1 MEALS
6 QPLGISKH
14 PHLKGVDGTFMF
26 SYRAL
31 LTYWKGNYSPG
42 QIICTFKNV
51 KKQLFFLVKLFF
63 VSFTSLCFLIF
74 STKNI
79 NSLCNITRYVN
90 FDSLRTWGLLVDKG

>member
-51 KKQLFFLVKLFF
+51 KYSLPKISTEKLSKVYFPLNRLLYKIPLVAH
-63 VSFTSLCFLIF
+63 VSLNYKMGS
-74 STKNI
+74 
-79 NSLCNITRYVN
+79 
-90 FDSLRTWGLLVDKG
+90 